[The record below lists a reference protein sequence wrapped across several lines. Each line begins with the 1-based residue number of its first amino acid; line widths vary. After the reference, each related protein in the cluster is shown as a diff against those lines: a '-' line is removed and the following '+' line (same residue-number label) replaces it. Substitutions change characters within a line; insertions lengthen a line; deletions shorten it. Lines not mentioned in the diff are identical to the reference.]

1 MSVSFTIART
11 NCVLARYMNDLR
23 DQKKKEAVEAVFPCM
38 MQVIPEYIF
47 HVKDPIIV
55 GIRILDGTLRMG
67 TPVCVPSKEF
77 IELGRVTSMEINHK
91 AVDIAKKGDSVA
103 VRLEGANPI
112 REYGRHFDH
121 TNLLYSKVRV
131 RCVCVC
137 VCCVSCVACRVS
149 CVVCRVLAPC
159 LRCVSPQITLD
170 SLDELNAHFKD
181 ELTKEDELLL
191 KDMKKVFKSRLH
203 IM

>member
-1 MSVSFTIART
+1 MRPF
-11 NCVLARYMNDLR
+11 RYMNDLR

-47 HVKDPIIV
+47 HVKEPIIV

-103 VRLEGANPI
+103 VRLEGANPV

-121 TNLLYSKVRV
+121 TNLLYSKARISCVCVRV
-131 RCVCVC
+131 RACELRVCVRARVC
-137 VCCVSCVACRVS
+137 ARYAVCCVNGVS
-149 CVVCRVLAPC
+149 CAFAYRSAP
-159 LRCVSPQITLD
+159 LR
-170 SLDELNAHFKD
+170 
-181 ELTKEDELLL
+181 
-191 KDMKKVFKSRLH
+191 SRWTRWTS
-203 IM
+203 